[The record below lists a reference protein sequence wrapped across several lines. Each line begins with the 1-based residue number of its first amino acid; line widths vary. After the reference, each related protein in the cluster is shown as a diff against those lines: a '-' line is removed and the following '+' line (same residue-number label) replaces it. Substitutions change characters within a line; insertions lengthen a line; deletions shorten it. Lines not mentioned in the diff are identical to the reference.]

1 MQVQTYSSGMGF
13 TSVFGGG
20 AAATTDAS
28 GRLPLTVP
36 ALSAVVYRAA
46 AALAPSTRNPI
57 VTLTE
62 PAEGAEVVGNVE
74 LAAVLDRAQLAE
86 VTFALKAGAATEW
99 TVLGTDDNPP
109 YRIFYDVS
117 GLAAGTPLQIKAIA
131 RDRSGNLDS
140 DTATAVVGEV
150 EPPQP
155 GAARDYAVVHYQR
168 PDGDYDGWG
177 VHVWGDVNE
186 PDVTW
191 TTPKPLAGED
201 EYGRFAWVKL
211 APNASQVG
219 FIVHKGDT
227 KDPDGSPDR
236 FFDPQQ
242 TPEIW
247 LKSGD
252 ATVYTSRAAAQG
264 YVELRYHRPDGV
276 YTGWGLHL
284 WGDAIDPTEATEWA
298 APKLPDRIDDYGAHW
313 LVRIQD
319 ATKAVNFIVHKGDE
333 KDTAEDRSFLPAEKP
348 SVWLQSGDS
357 TVYGTRGDAED
368 FALIHYHRDDGDY
381 GDATS
386 PDFNDFWGLH
396 VWDGSAETGVTWQN
410 PVRPI
415 ARDGFGLVFKVRL
428 VDGAAR
434 LAYIVHRGDTKDPG
448 PDQFLDLD
456 ALGHEVW
463 ILSGHVDA
471 DNNTK
476 YLLPMIGGPGI
487 DANLDKA
494 KAHWLTRD
502 TLVWNA
508 EPVAGGTY
516 HLSFSPTGGLVAGPE
531 GVTGGESIRLYR
543 ARDLSDE
550 LKAKWPHL
558 AGYNAFRIKEPDLGR
573 VPEALRGQLA
583 VWSADENGFLARRD
597 RRPDPGRARRPLR
610 QRRRARRQ
618 LHRTHADAAAV
629 GADGAERE
637 AAARHD
643 IGADDPRR
651 RDRRL
656 ERDRDAGL
664 VRPGVRLRGHGL
676 RAVHGSGRDEP
687 RHRSV
692 LRRPDDE
699 LLAERHRRPVRRG
712 PRAGRLERRD
722 QAAAA
727 GARGH
732 RALRAPHSRL
742 LGQRHDRAG
751 RAAGHVPGVHA
762 VGLRRHA
769 SPARARGRGADARA
783 PAAGVRH
790 RHDRRDPGEPPATG
804 LQPRVVPA
812 RVDGAAGVR
821 HGRRRHGRLQLGL
834 RPVALHGAGGE
845 LRDRPERRRRGRFSS
860 ARW

>member
-74 LAAVLDRAQLAE
+74 LEAVLDRAQLAE
-86 VTFALKAGAATEW
+86 VTFALKAGAATDW

-168 PDGDYDGWG
+168 PDADYDGWG

-191 TTPKPLAGED
+191 ATPKPLAGED
-201 EYGRFAWVKL
+201 EFGRFAWVKL

-252 ATVYTSRAAAQG
+252 ATVYASRAAAQG

-319 ATKAVNFIVHKGDE
+319 ATKAG
-333 KDTAEDRSFLPAEKP
+333 
-348 SVWLQSGDS
+348 
-357 TVYGTRGDAED
+357 
-368 FALIHYHRDDGDY
+368 
-381 GDATS
+381 
-386 PDFNDFWGLH
+386 
-396 VWDGSAETGVTWQN
+396 
-410 PVRPI
+410 
-415 ARDGFGLVFKVRL
+415 
-428 VDGAAR
+428 
-434 LAYIVHRGDTKDPG
+434 
-448 PDQFLDLD
+448 
-456 ALGHEVW
+456 
-463 ILSGHVDA
+463 
-471 DNNTK
+471 
-476 YLLPMIGGPGI
+476 
-487 DANLDKA
+487 
-494 KAHWLTRD
+494 
-502 TLVWNA
+502 
-508 EPVAGGTY
+508 
-516 HLSFSPTGGLVAGPE
+516 
-531 GVTGGESIRLYR
+531 
-543 ARDLSDE
+543 
-550 LKAKWPHL
+550 
-558 AGYNAFRIKEPDLGR
+558 
-573 VPEALRGQLA
+573 
-583 VWSADENGFLARRD
+583 
-597 RRPDPGRARRPLR
+597 
-610 QRRRARRQ
+610 Q
-618 LHRTHADAAAV
+618 LHRPQGRREGHGRGPELPAGREAVRLAAV
-629 GADGAERE
+629 
-637 AAARHD
+637 
-643 IGADDPRR
+643 
-651 RDRRL
+651 RRL
-656 ERDRDAGL
+656 D
-664 VRPGVRLRGHGL
+664 RLR
-676 RAVHGSGRDEP
+676 
-687 RHRSV
+687 
-692 LRRPDDE
+692 
-699 LLAERHRRPVRRG
+699 
-712 PRAGRLERRD
+712 
-722 QAAAA
+722 
-727 GARGH
+727 
-732 RALRAPHSRL
+732 
-742 LGQRHDRAG
+742 
-751 RAAGHVPGVHA
+751 HA
-762 VGLRRHA
+762 
-769 SPARARGRGADARA
+769 
-783 PAAGVRH
+783 
-790 RHDRRDPGEPPATG
+790 
-804 LQPRVVPA
+804 
-812 RVDGAAGVR
+812 
-821 HGRRRHGRLQLGL
+821 
-834 RPVALHGAGGE
+834 
-845 LRDRPERRRRGRFSS
+845 RRRRGLRADPLPPRRRRLRRRDL
-860 ARW
+860 ARLQRLLGPARLGRLGGDGRHLAEPGAADRS